1 MFIHI
6 CSHICKHAYIHQNRH
21 NVFKILSV
29 IQGRNGKGS
38 IYVWAGGNGGLRADS
53 CAADGYINS
62 IYTIA
67 AGAVD
72 EHGIPAYYD
81 EMCSAKMIVTFNY
94 NSSRGKH
101 VVNITHACTY
111 YKINRTTY
119 CQL

>member
-1 MFIHI
+1 M
-6 CSHICKHAYIHQNRH
+6 
-21 NVFKILSV
+21 SV

-38 IYVWAGGNGGLRADS
+38 IYVWAGGNGGFRADS

-72 EHGIPAYYD
+72 DHGIPAYYD
-81 EMCSAKMIVTFNY
+81 EMCSAKMIVTFNH
-94 NSSRGKH
+94 NSSRGNH
-101 VVNITHACTY
+101 VVNIKHTLYSNGVYTVTHACTY